1 MTKPTDTA
9 GVNDD
14 NYISVDRNKLKE
26 DQEKE
31 LREAMKK

>member
-1 MTKPTDTA
+1 MMKPTDTA

-14 NYISVDRNKLKE
+14 NYISVDRNKFKE